1 MHFGPEGAKL
11 WCHARQAGHE
21 QQSTGLLRF
30 ILFESVSP
38 PKAEKR
44 HTKRCVFFL
53 PKSNQT
59 EQNRGKGKQKYT
71 YYLSTSAR
79 SNLILNVNSSG

>member
-1 MHFGPEGAKL
+1 MQWFFLPWQTGS
-11 WCHARQAGHE
+11 AG
-21 QQSTGLLRF
+21 QKKKPTCKDKSVLLF
-30 ILFESVSP
+30 VSANKKNH
-38 PKAEKR
+38 PKGWF
-44 HTKRCVFFL
+44 FFL